1 MEIVAVPVTE
11 AVVSKVTENLVDSVW
26 RQIAY
31 VWNHKS
37 NIKDLKYAVDQLK
50 DEKTAME
57 HRVEAA
63 RRNGEEIEE
72 SVKNWQTIV
81 EETIKVAQKIL
92 DDNEKA
98 NMTCCFIGCFSNL
111 KRRHQLSRKAKKEIV
126 EIDKVRQGGK
136 FEIISYLRPLPGIR
150 SDKDYK
156 AFESRRVVLEE
167 IMEAIKGTDVSLIG
181 VYGMSGV
188 GKTTLAKKVAEQVKE
203 DGNIK
208 VVAFAEVTKNV
219 DVRRIQRDIAEW
231 LGLQF
236 DVESIG
242 VRAARLCER
251 LKQEEK
257 FLIILD
263 DIWEKL
269 KLEDIGIPFG
279 NDHKGG
285 KILMTSCSL
294 KVLKPM
300 DVQRHFQ
307 LLELQ
312 LEEAWHLFE
321 EKAGDVEDPDL
332 KPMATQV
339 ANRCAGLPI
348 LIMAVAKALKG
359 KGLHA
364 WSDALLRLKRSD
376 NDEFEPRVNSG
387 LEICYNELK
396 KDEEKSLFRLC
407 GQLAP
412 QSILIRDLLK
422 YCMGL
427 GLFNQINTVKQSRDR
442 LLTLLHS
449 LKSSCLLLEGED
461 DHHVRMHDVIHRF
474 ALSVASKDHNVFN
487 IAYHSVLEEWPE
499 EVIFRQFTAV
509 SLTIAKIPE
518 LPQEL
523 DCPNLQSFILRS
535 KDPSLKIPD
544 SLFNKMKKLKVLDLS
559 FMHLSTMPLSI
570 KSLENLQTLC
580 LDHCVCEDIA
590 VIGEL
595 QKLQVLSLINSSNDQ
610 LPTEVG
616 KLTRLRLLDLSR
628 CQRLE
633 VIPVGVLSCLTQLE
647 DLYMGDSLVKWENEE
662 RGGQRSNASLDEL
675 KLLKKLVTLELHIID
690 AEKLPENL
698 FSEKLERFRIF
709 IGEDWDWS
717 GKYVMSRTLKLKV
730 NRSTELERVK
740 VLLKRSEDLYLEDL
754 KGVKNVLYELDWQGF
769 PQLKH
774 LHLQNSQEIQ
784 CIVDC
789 LRMGNFI
796 AFPRL
801 DSLLL
806 DNLSNLE
813 KICYNQLREGSFSKL
828 RKLNVRNCNAL
839 KNLFSF
845 SMFRSLA
852 HLDEIDVNSCRIM
865 EGIVAEGEGDK
876 DEVLECM
883 KLRSL
888 TLEHLPGFS
897 SFCSQVKVEEQATA
911 TAGCSQVTIENHSE
925 TLGLLFSKKTQFPG
939 LTDLKLSSISIE
951 KIWSTRLMETSA
963 SIQNLTSLIVDD
975 CGNLSY
981 LFTNFMVKNFT
992 HLKKLEI
999 SNCNFMEE
1007 VIVAQELEDGME
1019 SKIFPKLDFLKLK
1032 CLPMFIRFCTSNLL
1046 ECPSLK
1052 VLWIESCPLLQ
1063 TFISPPMSNNG
1074 AGQGRAALFD
1084 EKVSFPDLEELHI
1097 IYMHKL
1103 KMIWFDKLQADSFG
1117 KLKVLKVKYGN
1128 ELLKIFPS
1136 EMWRR
1141 FHAVEELE
1149 ILNCVL
1155 LEEVFNLQA
1164 IVGVQETRH
1173 VAAASQLRSL
1183 FIHNLPN
1190 LTNVWN
1196 GDPDGILT
1204 FHNLRFVKVWQ
1215 CPSLKSLFPFSIA
1228 EGLKQLESLHLSRCG
1243 VQEVVARKE
1252 GGKGIPKFVFPRLKI
1267 LVLYIL
1273 EELKCFYASEHTIA
1287 CRLLK
1292 KLTIFKC
1299 EKLGIFTS
1307 GAEAKEQ
1314 QENPQ
1319 NMQVVKPLFPFRKI
1333 IHNLEELALDY
1344 KDIMMIQHGQFPVE
1358 LFHKLKVLNLQHF
1371 GDDST
1376 IFPFDL
1382 LQKFKNLRRL
1392 VLTSCYFEVLLPNGI
1407 NVGENAR
1414 ILSQIQGLILNTLPN
1429 LRYLWNPG
1437 CQLSEVLQNLKT
1449 LTTRWCDSLIN
1460 LAPSSASFHNV
1471 TTLEVWR
1478 CNGLVKLVSS
1488 STAKSMVNL
1497 TKMSVREC
1505 NAVTEIVASE
1515 GDDLQFQTE
1524 IVFNKL
1530 ATLTLHCLRSL
1541 ASFLSSESYIIKFPS
1556 LEEVSV
1562 SQCPKMKIFSQGG
1575 LSAPKLKRVY
1585 LTQERDEWRWIG
1597 DLNTTIKQLHTG
1609 MIGFRGL
1616 QYLELSKFPELKE
1629 VWHGQLPVNFFFSL
1643 STLVVDEC
1651 EFSSSSVPSDL
1662 LPCLNNL
1669 EKLEVKN
1676 CSKVEQVF
1684 GLARPDASG
1693 VAGYLSKLNKLQ
1705 LTDLPRLRLVWNEVP
1720 KGSFDFKNLKI
1731 LKVHSCSKL
1740 RYVFTPS
1747 MCLGLVQLQELEV
1760 KSCDVMAEIIN
1771 EGLAMEETN
1780 KEVLFPLL
1788 NSIILESL
1796 PRLINFSSGSS
1807 VVQCPSLK
1815 EIRIV
1820 DCPTAFTCTFLG
1832 EAEANATHGIIE
1844 PEVCSPNLKDLKLS
1858 SVDVEKLWHSRQM
1871 EMSSSFRNLISL
1883 TVDCCGNLK
1892 YLLSSSLVKS
1902 VVHLRRLEI
1911 SDCKMIKQIMVM
1923 DGLKEE
1929 TKNRILLPQ
1938 LHFLKLKDLPELT
1951 QFCTSDL
1958 IECPVLKELWIQNCP
1973 QMLNFVSSSA
1983 SANIYDT
1990 SELEINSALFDEKV
2004 VFPNLEEL
2012 QILNMDNLKMIW
2024 SSQLQSDSFGKV
2036 KVLKMEQSEKLLK
2049 IYPSGML
2056 RSLRNLEDLI
2066 IKKCSTLEVV
2076 FDLKEVTNI
2085 KEKVASQLRKLV
2097 MEDLPNLKHVWNE
2110 DRLGLVSFDKLSSVY
2125 VSQCDSLITL
2135 APSSACFQ
2143 SLTTLDL
2150 VKCNKLESLVASST
2164 AKSLIQLT
2172 EMSIKECDGM
2182 KEILTNEGD
2191 EPNEEIIFSRLR
2203 SLKLQ
2208 CLPSLLSFCS
2218 SVHCFKFPFLTQVI
2232 VRQCPKMQVFSR
2244 GSVITPKLQS
2254 VQQLTEDKTDKERW
2268 SGNLNATIQQ
2278 LFIDMVDDEVERR

>member
-523 DCPNLQSFILRS
+523 DCPNLQSFILR
-535 KDPSLKIPD
+535 
-544 SLFNKMKKLKVLDLS
+544 N
-559 FMHLSTMPLSI
+559 
-570 KSLENLQTLC
+570 
-580 LDHCVCEDIA
+580 IA

-754 KGVKNVLYELDWQGF
+754 KGVKNVLYELDWQG
-769 PQLKH
+769 
-774 LHLQNSQEIQ
+774 
-784 CIVDC
+784 
-789 LRMGNFI
+789 
-796 AFPRL
+796 
-801 DSLLL
+801 
-806 DNLSNLE
+806 
-813 KICYNQLREGSFSKL
+813 
-828 RKLNVRNCNAL
+828 
-839 KNLFSF
+839 
-845 SMFRSLA
+845 
-852 HLDEIDVNSCRIM
+852 
-865 EGIVAEGEGDK
+865 
-876 DEVLECM
+876 
-883 KLRSL
+883 
-888 TLEHLPGFS
+888 
-897 SFCSQVKVEEQATA
+897 
-911 TAGCSQVTIENHSE
+911 
-925 TLGLLFSKKTQFPG
+925 
-939 LTDLKLSSISIE
+939 
-951 KIWSTRLMETSA
+951 
-963 SIQNLTSLIVDD
+963 
-975 CGNLSY
+975 
-981 LFTNFMVKNFT
+981 
-992 HLKKLEI
+992 
-999 SNCNFMEE
+999 
-1007 VIVAQELEDGME
+1007 
-1019 SKIFPKLDFLKLK
+1019 
-1032 CLPMFIRFCTSNLL
+1032 
-1046 ECPSLK
+1046 
-1052 VLWIESCPLLQ
+1052 
-1063 TFISPPMSNNG
+1063 
-1074 AGQGRAALFD
+1074 
-1084 EKVSFPDLEELHI
+1084 
-1097 IYMHKL
+1097 
-1103 KMIWFDKLQADSFG
+1103 
-1117 KLKVLKVKYGN
+1117 
-1128 ELLKIFPS
+1128 
-1136 EMWRR
+1136 
-1141 FHAVEELE
+1141 
-1149 ILNCVL
+1149 
-1155 LEEVFNLQA
+1155 
-1164 IVGVQETRH
+1164 
-1173 VAAASQLRSL
+1173 
-1183 FIHNLPN
+1183 
-1190 LTNVWN
+1190 
-1196 GDPDGILT
+1196 
-1204 FHNLRFVKVWQ
+1204 
-1215 CPSLKSLFPFSIA
+1215 
-1228 EGLKQLESLHLSRCG
+1228 
-1243 VQEVVARKE
+1243 
-1252 GGKGIPKFVFPRLKI
+1252 
-1267 LVLYIL
+1267 
-1273 EELKCFYASEHTIA
+1273 
-1287 CRLLK
+1287 
-1292 KLTIFKC
+1292 
-1299 EKLGIFTS
+1299 
-1307 GAEAKEQ
+1307 
-1314 QENPQ
+1314 
-1319 NMQVVKPLFPFRKI
+1319 
-1333 IHNLEELALDY
+1333 
-1344 KDIMMIQHGQFPVE
+1344 
-1358 LFHKLKVLNLQHF
+1358 
-1371 GDDST
+1371 
-1376 IFPFDL
+1376 
-1382 LQKFKNLRRL
+1382 
-1392 VLTSCYFEVLLPNGI
+1392 
-1407 NVGENAR
+1407 
-1414 ILSQIQGLILNTLPN
+1414 
-1429 LRYLWNPG
+1429 
-1437 CQLSEVLQNLKT
+1437 
-1449 LTTRWCDSLIN
+1449 
-1460 LAPSSASFHNV
+1460 
-1471 TTLEVWR
+1471 
-1478 CNGLVKLVSS
+1478 
-1488 STAKSMVNL
+1488 
-1497 TKMSVREC
+1497 
-1505 NAVTEIVASE
+1505 
-1515 GDDLQFQTE
+1515 
-1524 IVFNKL
+1524 
-1530 ATLTLHCLRSL
+1530 
-1541 ASFLSSESYIIKFPS
+1541 
-1556 LEEVSV
+1556 
-1562 SQCPKMKIFSQGG
+1562 
-1575 LSAPKLKRVY
+1575 
-1585 LTQERDEWRWIG
+1585 
-1597 DLNTTIKQLHTG
+1597 
-1609 MIGFRGL
+1609 
-1616 QYLELSKFPELKE
+1616 
-1629 VWHGQLPVNFFFSL
+1629 
-1643 STLVVDEC
+1643 
-1651 EFSSSSVPSDL
+1651 
-1662 LPCLNNL
+1662 
-1669 EKLEVKN
+1669 
-1676 CSKVEQVF
+1676 
-1684 GLARPDASG
+1684 
-1693 VAGYLSKLNKLQ
+1693 
-1705 LTDLPRLRLVWNEVP
+1705 
-1720 KGSFDFKNLKI
+1720 SFDFKNLKI

-1844 PEVCSPNLKDLKLS
+1844 PE
-1858 SVDVEKLWHSRQM
+1858 
-1871 EMSSSFRNLISL
+1871 
-1883 TVDCCGNLK
+1883 
-1892 YLLSSSLVKS
+1892 
-1902 VVHLRRLEI
+1902 
-1911 SDCKMIKQIMVM
+1911 
-1923 DGLKEE
+1923 
-1929 TKNRILLPQ
+1929 
-1938 LHFLKLKDLPELT
+1938 
-1951 QFCTSDL
+1951 
-1958 IECPVLKELWIQNCP
+1958 
-1973 QMLNFVSSSA
+1973 
-1983 SANIYDT
+1983 
-1990 SELEINSALFDEKV
+1990 V